1 MSNIYIDVNHLGF
14 SYEKEQP
21 VLKNISFHA
30 SGSEAIGII
39 GANGAGKSTLLKL
52 LVGLELGFTGSINV
66 EGLNVEQKNLA
77 AIREKTGYVFQDSEN
92 QLFMSTAFEDVAFGP
107 RNYGL
112 PESEVEKRAV
122 EALAAVGA
130 AQLRDKQI
138 FKMSGGEKK
147 IVAIATALAM
157 SPDILL
163 MDEPTASLDPRN
175 RRKLINLFNSFH
187 YLKLV
192 TTHDLDF
199 ILDTCSRV
207 ILLAD
212 GCLAADGAAAEIL
225 ADKELLERYNLEL
238 PLSLSRQR

>member
-1 MSNIYIDVNHLGF
+1 MRNINIEVNNLSF
-14 SYEKEQP
+14 AYDKEQP
-21 VLKNISFHA
+21 VLKNISFRA
-30 SGSEAIGII
+30 SAQETIGII

-52 LVGLELGFTGSINV
+52 LVGLELGFKGMIKI
-66 EGLNVEQKNLA
+66 EGLAIGQANLPLL
-77 AIREKTGYVFQDSEN
+77 REKIGYVFQDSEN
-92 QLFMSTAFEDVAFGP
+92 QLFMSTAFDDVAFGP

-112 PESEVEKRAV
+112 SETEVQKRV
-122 EALAAVGA
+122 HEALEKVGA
-130 AQLRDKQI
+130 LPLQDKQI

-147 IVAIATALAM
+147 LIAIATALAM

-175 RRKLINLFNSFH
+175 RRKLIELFNTFD

-199 ILDTCSRV
+199 ILDTCERV

-212 GCLAADGAAAEIL
+212 GCLVADGAVEDIL
-225 ADKELLERYNLEL
+225 YNQELLEKYGLEL
-238 PLSLSRQR
+238 PLSLSRK

>member
-1 MSNIYIDVNHLGF
+1 MSEINITVNGLGF
-14 SYEKEQP
+14 AYDKQVS
-21 VLKNISFHA
+21 VLKNISFTA
-30 SGSEAIGII
+30 SEQEAIGII

-52 LVGLELGFTGSINV
+52 LVGLELAFTGSIKV
-66 EGLNVEQKNLA
+66 EGRPVEEKSLPW
-77 AIREKTGYVFQDSEN
+77 IREKIGYVFQDSEN

-112 PESEVEKRAV
+112 PEAEVQKRV
-122 EALAAVGA
+122 HEALSQVGA
-130 AQLRDKQI
+130 LALQDKQI

-147 IVAIATALAM
+147 LVAIATALAM

-175 RRKLINLFNSFH
+175 RRQLIQLFNSFH

-199 ILDTCSRV
+199 ILDTCERV
-207 ILLAD
+207 LLLAD
-212 GCLAADGAAAEIL
+212 GCIVADGKATEIL
-225 ADKELLERYNLEL
+225 ADKELLEAYGLEL
-238 PLSLSRQR
+238 PLSFSR

>member
-1 MSNIYIDVNHLGF
+1 MRNINIEVNNLSF
-14 SYEKEQP
+14 AYDKEQP
-21 VLKNISFHA
+21 VLKNISFRA
-30 SGSEAIGII
+30 SAQETIGII

-52 LVGLELGFTGSINV
+52 LVGLELGFKGMIKI
-66 EGLNVEQKNLA
+66 EGLAVDQANLPLL
-77 AIREKTGYVFQDSEN
+77 REKIGYVFQDSEN
-92 QLFMSTAFEDVAFGP
+92 QLFMSTAFDDVAFGP

-112 PESEVEKRAV
+112 SEIEVQKRV
-122 EALAAVGA
+122 HEALEKVGA
-130 AQLRDKQI
+130 LPLQDKQI

-147 IVAIATALAM
+147 LIAIATALAM

-175 RRKLINLFNSFH
+175 RRKLIELFNTFD

-199 ILDTCSRV
+199 ILDTCERV

-212 GCLAADGAAAEIL
+212 GCLVADGAVEDIL
-225 ADKELLERYNLEL
+225 YNQELLEKYGLEL
-238 PLSLSRQR
+238 PLSLSRK

>member
-1 MSNIYIDVNHLGF
+1 MSEINITVNGLGF
-14 SYEKEQP
+14 AYDKQVP
-21 VLKNISFHA
+21 VLKNISFTA
-30 SGSEAIGII
+30 SEQEAIGII

-52 LVGLELGFTGSINV
+52 LVGLELAFTGSIKV
-66 EGLNVEQKNLA
+66 EGRPVEEKSLPW
-77 AIREKTGYVFQDSEN
+77 IREKIGYVFQDSEN

-112 PESEVEKRAV
+112 PEAEVQKRV
-122 EALAAVGA
+122 HEVLSQVGALAL
-130 AQLRDKQI
+130 QDKQI

-147 IVAIATALAM
+147 LVAIATALAM

-175 RRKLINLFNSFH
+175 RRQLIQLFNSFH

-199 ILDTCSRV
+199 ILDTCERV
-207 ILLAD
+207 LLLAD
-212 GCLAADGAAAEIL
+212 GCIVADGKATEIL
-225 ADKELLERYNLEL
+225 ADKELLEAYGLEL
-238 PLSLSRQR
+238 PLSFSR